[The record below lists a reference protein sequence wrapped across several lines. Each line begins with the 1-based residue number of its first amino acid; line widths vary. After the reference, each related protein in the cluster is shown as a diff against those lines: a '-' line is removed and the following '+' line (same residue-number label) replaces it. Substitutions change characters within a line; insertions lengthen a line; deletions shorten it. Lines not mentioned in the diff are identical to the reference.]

1 MRDTIGAGDAF
12 TAALTLGLLA
22 SLAGLWVFSGI
33 TEDVVHHDPLSR
45 FDIVFVPRSTV
56 GNVEVFTRQVFGS
69 ANVIVN
75 TMLTGWELFNVEKIY
90 GSAVRNR
97 NQ

>member
-1 MRDTIGAGDAF
+1 MRGDESALRAWVLTIAHHQLVQRRGNGVAGVQPAPGGAGR
-12 TAALTLGLLA
+12 TRLA
-22 SLAGLWVFSGI
+22 DS
-33 TEDVVHHDPLSR
+33 EQER
-45 FDIVFVPRSTV
+45 
-56 GNVEVFTRQVFGS
+56 
-69 ANVIVN
+69 VN